1 MPFLS
6 TTDQDKLRTRF
17 EQELERDVRIVLFA
31 EPPTGLYIP
40 GQVQSQ
46 TGRVATQLMEEVA
59 GLSPK
64 LRLEV
69 HNPRIE
75 RESAQ
80 AYGVER
86 SPAIVLLPAEATN
99 GAASNVDGE
108 LLDANEGS
116 SIADPAVGEPD
127 GTAPERPSGAGLVRF
142 FGLPSGYEFTTLIED
157 LVDLSKGSTRL
168 SDATR
173 QAVAELPAP
182 VHLQVFVTPT

>member
-1 MPFLS
+1 MSPEHLCPGGKRRMLHLRDSRPSSRPQPPCDAVVIVARSQPRSTHLLLAKGWATWASAVGSLSIVVDQERRRAWTRFIESQEMSFLS
-6 TTDQDKLRTRF
+6 TTDQDKLRARF

-80 AYGVER
+80 A
-86 SPAIVLLPAEATN
+86 
-99 GAASNVDGE
+99 
-108 LLDANEGS
+108 
-116 SIADPAVGEPD
+116 
-127 GTAPERPSGAGLVRF
+127 
-142 FGLPSGYEFTTLIED
+142 
-157 LVDLSKGSTRL
+157 
-168 SDATR
+168 
-173 QAVAELPAP
+173 
-182 VHLQVFVTPT
+182 